1 MARHSTLTPT
11 RALLTLVAAVA
22 FAPAPAL
29 AAGAAPAAPTVTV
42 APSTGLVDGQ
52 VIAVHGEGFDELRFG
67 YVLFQQ
73 CAAGATRRGC
83 HISDVAADPVQGP
96 GGTVDQDLR
105 VQAVFRGEDGIEV
118 DCRVAPGTC
127 VVRAATEAGTAAV
140 DAPLTFDPGAALDP
154 PPTVTVTPE
163 TDLVD
168 GQVVRVEVDGFTPN
182 EWVRVKLC
190 DGPSPFDRCFEGS
203 ALAGDV
209 GSDSTGHVET
219 DVRLRTIVH
228 PGVRYES
235 STPEAGAPFDCRE
248 VACFLVVT
256 EEVPGNSDGAAALAY
271 DPNAPVA
278 PEARLS
284 ATPTTG
290 LRDGQTIS
298 FAVSGLFAGERFV
311 IGQCA
316 PDAPVREICGDEQD
330 LRANTDGNA
339 RGTLTVYAS
348 YVHGVLDDPPVNCA
362 ATPCELWLWRY
373 DDDNDPDAT
382 VPLSFVGGSVV
393 PAAPVAASPA
403 FTG

>member
-1 MARHSTLTPT
+1 MIRPARTLLLGLLAVVAYAPT
-11 RALLTLVAAVA
+11 
-22 FAPAPAL
+22 PAL
-29 AAGAAPAAPTVTV
+29 AAPPPTPTVT
-42 APSTGLVDGQ
+42 ATPSTGLVDGQ
-52 VIAVHGEGFDELRFG
+52 VIAAHGDGFDELRFG

-105 VQAVFRGEDGIEV
+105 VQAVFRGEDGVEV
-118 DCRVAPGTC
+118 DCRVAPGMC
-127 VVRAATEAGTAAV
+127 VVRAVTEAGTDAV
-140 DAPLTFDPGAALDP
+140 DAPLTFDPGAALEP
-154 PPTVTVTPE
+154 PPTVTVTPD

-168 GQVVRVEVDGFTPN
+168 GQVVRVEVDGFTPS

-203 ALAGDV
+203 ALAADV

-235 STPEAGAPFDCRE
+235 STPEAAPPFDCRQ

-256 EEVPGNSDGAAALAY
+256 EEVPGNSDGAAALGY
-271 DPNAPVA
+271 DPDAPVA
-278 PEARLS
+278 PEARLT

-290 LRDGQTIS
+290 LRDGQTVS

-316 PDAPVREICGDEQD
+316 PDALVREICGDEQD
-330 LRANTDGNA
+330 LRADADGTGHG
-339 RGTLTVYAS
+339 RLTVHTTYT
-348 YVHGVLDDPPVNCA
+348 HGVFDDPPVDCF
-362 ATPCELWLWRY
+362 ATPCELWLWQY
-373 DDDNDPDAT
+373 DDDDGPDAT
-382 VPLSFVGGSVV
+382 LALSFADGPTS
-393 PAAPVAASPA
+393 PATPIAATPA